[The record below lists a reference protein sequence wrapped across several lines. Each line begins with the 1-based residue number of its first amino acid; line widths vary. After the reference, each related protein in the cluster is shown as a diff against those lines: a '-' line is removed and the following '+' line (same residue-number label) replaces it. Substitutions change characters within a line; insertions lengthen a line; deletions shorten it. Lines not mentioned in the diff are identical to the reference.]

1 MSKELERD
9 LVVLVELDLYK
20 RIRAIRDGK
29 FLDEDKIITEAINS
43 FENGL
48 PEHLK
53 QISNCHGIIV
63 NALKQVEQNMKEIEQ
78 IRQGAKREEE
88 QER

>member
-1 MSKELERD
+1 MSEGLERD
-9 LVVLVELDLYK
+9 LAVLVELDLYK
-20 RIRAIRDGK
+20 RIRVIRDGK
-29 FLDEDKIITEAINS
+29 FPDEDKIIAKAINS
-43 FENGL
+43 FENDL

-53 QISNCHGIIV
+53 QISNYHGIII
-63 NALKQVEQNMKEIEQ
+63 NALKQVEKNMKEIEQ